1 MQDDGG
7 LIIMKRF
14 LIILL
19 IIILG
24 IAGCS
29 GPKKGTP
36 QIDNTVDN
44 NVETVEPDTVEKEI
58 VLYFANSQAQFV
70 VPEYRT
76 VKADKDIT
84 EEDFA
89 KLVLEELIKGPNEE
103 NLYKTIPG
111 EVKVLNVEIQED
123 TILIDFSREMYTKH
137 WGGAAGEDMT
147 ISSLVNTMTELK
159 GIKKVLL
166 SVEGMALNIEHVIV
180 DEPLERMEDKIYR

>member
-19 IIILG
+19 IIIFG

-36 QIDNTVDN
+36 QIDNTVEN
-44 NVETVEPDTVEKEI
+44 NVETAEPDTVEKDI

-70 VPEYRT
+70 VPEHRT
-76 VKADKDIT
+76 VKVDKDIT
-84 EEDFA
+84 EVDFA
-89 KLVLEELIKGPNEE
+89 KIVLEELIKGPNEE
-103 NLYKTIPG
+103 NLYKTIPS
-111 EVKVLNVEIQED
+111 EVKILNVEIQED
-123 TILIDFSREMYTKH
+123 TIFVDFSKEMYTKH

-147 ISSLVNTMTELK
+147 ISSLVNTMTEMK

-166 SVEGMALNIEHVIV
+166 SVEGMALNIDHIIV
-180 DEPLERMEDKIYR
+180 DEPLERIEDRIYR